1 METLAQT
8 LALPTAKQTNFADMV
23 ERAFTKAPGLTG
35 YKGTY
40 ESVIE
45 AQFTRISASNI
56 TKRETLKRLLLHL
69 YNKTCYTIIKTP
81 DYLDV
86 LANMSAFGGKM
97 VRDIESWEKKGFVA
111 EDQLTSLIQ
120 HCFAKYPVPQFLEPA
135 FAGDK
140 LLYMVWYVQLGAGK
154 SVMELS
160 SFPVVFTKK
169 MAHYFRLTPPE
180 YKVEQAIRRAQA
192 LGYGATI
199 ENAEAIAWSVLSAG
213 FENEAFWDKVIK
225 FIAKVKQAI
234 PLDELQIVLYFL
246 KQLRENQPDLTMKGR
261 TWEALLRQAQEWNI
275 EMNRRKHV
283 EGHIEWSRA
292 AISNYSVTKDGV
304 TYAIIQLVNSE
315 ELYVEGYEM
324 SHCVADYD
332 QDCATG
338 EIAIFSL
345 RKYAEK
351 KAMERIATIEVDLIV
366 KEVTQAKGKYNE
378 DTADEADKLI
388 KEWADKE
395 GLSIAYYPEYYEAPV
410 PQQAQHQANP
420 RPVDLDNYRYVPPRY
435 RQDTKI
441 TENELIL
448 ILNLL
453 LLIASVICRGKS
465 M

>member
-23 ERAFTKAPGLTG
+23 ERAFKKAPGLTG

-45 AQFTRISASNI
+45 AQFTRISAGNY
-56 TKRETLKRLLLHL
+56 TKRENLKRLLIHL
-69 YNKTCYTIIKTP
+69 YNQTCYTIIKTP

-86 LANMSAFGGKM
+86 LTNMSAFGGKM

-140 LLYMVWYVQLGAGK
+140 LQYMVWYVQLGAGK

-160 SFPVVFTKK
+160 GFPVVFTKK

-234 PLDELQIVLYFL
+234 PLNELQIVLYYL
-246 KQLRENQPDLTMKGR
+246 KQLRENQPNLTMKGR
-261 TWEALLRQAQEWNI
+261 TWDALLRQAEEWNA
-275 EMNRRKHV
+275 EMNRRSHF
-283 EGHIEWSRA
+283 ENYLEWKPA
-292 AISNYSVTKDGV
+292 DIGNFTTKINNV
-304 TYAIIQLVNSE
+304 SYAIVQLVNSE
-315 ELYVEGYEM
+315 ELYTEGYDM
-324 SHCVADYD
+324 SHCVAEYD
-332 QDCATG
+332 QDCAGG
-338 EIAIFSL
+338 ESAIFSL
-345 RKYAEK
+345 RKYAENTV
-351 KAMERIATIEVDLIV
+351 MERIATIEVDLIV

-378 DTADEADKLI
+378 YTTDEADKLI

-395 GLSIAYYPEYYEAPV
+395 GLSIEYDSGCY
-410 PQQAQHQANP
+410 QAQANP
-420 RPVDLDNYRYVPPRY
+420 RPVDLENYRYVPPRY
-435 RQDTKI
+435 R
-441 TENELIL
+441 EEGVELDLVYAIK
-448 ILNLL
+448 
-453 LLIASVICRGKS
+453 LLIYVILYAIQIIVLFKGCD
-465 M
+465 